1 MNNKKEANRYD
12 KIFKENLEAVTL
24 SMIEKVLRID
34 VANYE
39 KIPLDLQRT
48 LERKPDQLIKIT
60 DTQGD
65 TFLLQLEFQLVDEAR
80 MVDRMFEYKA
90 LIWRKYQLPIRQYVL
105 FLSDTV
111 PTMPTH
117 IEQHGL
123 VFFFDLVRLS
133 QIDYQLFL
141 SSDKADEVV
150 FAVLA
155 NFGNMEPE
163 KAASQILDRLTQVSP
178 TPLEL
183 NRHLQQLRI
192 LANLRKLSPFIEQI
206 MESITNYIKEED
218 DYFFKKGERIGE
230 QKGRQEGLLEG
241 LQEGEQKGKQKGK
254 QEGKQEAI
262 LKFLKDG
269 LLTTKQLASY
279 FDVTEEFVEDLRKSL
294 D

>member
-24 SMIEKVLRID
+24 SMIEKVLQID

-48 LERKPDQLIKIT
+48 LERKPDQLLKIT

-111 PTMPTH
+111 PTMPTR

-123 VFFFDLVRLS
+123 VFFFDLVRIS

-163 KAASQILDRLTQVSP
+163 KAASQILDRLAQTSP

-230 QKGRQEGLLEG
+230 LK
-241 LQEGEQKGKQKGK
+241 GEQKGR

-269 LLTTKQLASY
+269 ILTTKQLASY
-279 FDVTEEFVEDLRKSL
+279 FDVTEEFVEDLRKNL
-294 D
+294 DQ

>member
-1 MNNKKEANRYD
+1 
-12 KIFKENLEAVTL
+12 
-24 SMIEKVLRID
+24 
-34 VANYE
+34 
-39 KIPLDLQRT
+39 
-48 LERKPDQLIKIT
+48 
-60 DTQGD
+60 
-65 TFLLQLEFQLVDEAR
+65 
-80 MVDRMFEYKA
+80 
-90 LIWRKYQLPIRQYVL
+90 
-105 FLSDTV
+105 
-111 PTMPTH
+111 MPTR

-163 KAASQILDRLTQVSP
+163 KAASQILDRLAQTSP

-230 QKGRQEGLLEG
+230 LKGEQKGRQEGLLEG
-241 LQEGEQKGKQKGK
+241 LQEGEQKGKQA
-254 QEGKQEAI
+254 GKQEAI

-269 LLTTKQLASY
+269 ILTTKQLASY
-279 FDVTEEFVEDLRKSL
+279 FDVSEEFVEDLRKNL
-294 D
+294 DQ